1 MADINMS
8 ASELYGL
15 AVKLGKDL
23 QKQKKANEKLKK
35 DNIQI
40 SIDANIEIEKLN
52 KENKYQRQVMD
63 TGNKVMEIAI
73 KNNDKLS
80 EEIIKKDKIIN
91 NYKKKLQEMLMEQFE
106 EEEKFTCVNCH
117 EDNFNEEDGP
127 ELDVEK
133 FGGWVCEHC
142 YDYLVDGVEE

>member
-23 QKQKKANEKLKK
+23 QKQKKAN
-35 DNIQI
+35 
-40 SIDANIEIEKLN
+40 EKLN

-106 EEEKFTCVNCH
+106 EEEDDCCNMGCENKSEEKYIVVRDNGFVEHNCK
-117 EDNFNEEDGP
+117 ECYKRDYEE
-127 ELDVEK
+127 K
-133 FGGWVCEHC
+133 
-142 YDYLVDGVEE
+142 YMKT